1 DVEDAVVEAAV
12 TITSPTGG
20 QKFTSGD
27 PVTVSGKGEPGK
39 TITVTLDGDADN
51 AKSVVVDE
59 NGNWSTSFEGVAS
72 GTRTVVATD
81 GDDDE
86 QSTATVSF
94 DVEDAA
100 GANVDG
106 TADSSGADT
115 SSDAQADAG
124 STADANAD
132 AN

>member
-1 DVEDAVVEAAV
+1 M
-12 TITSPTGG
+12 SL
-20 QKFTSGD
+20 
-27 PVTVSGKGEPGK
+27 GK

-51 AKSVVVDE
+51 AKSVVVDDE

-94 DVEDAA
+94 DVEDAVVEA
-100 GANVDG
+100 AVTITSPTGG
-106 TADSSGADT
+106 QKFTSGDPVT
-115 SSDAQADAG
+115 VSGKGEPWQDHHRDAG
-124 STADANAD
+124 WRC
-132 AN
+132 